1 MASCNLSAGRQ
12 EVCKESVG
20 GLQGVYFMNYPSSSY
35 DPTFTDNASTGYITA
50 FPSGSVVYYYQLK
63 GTSAYLE
70 TVNSSRENG
79 TTFFSQELTL
89 NLKKLTAEMT
99 TQLKTLA
106 YGRPVAIVWTTNGD
120 ALVAGLTKGMDLTA
134 GTIQTGAGLGDL
146 YGYSVTMTG
155 MEPLPAQFLTG
166 STATNPFAGMG
177 ASAPTVVS
185 GSAN

>member
-20 GLQGVYFMNYPSSSY
+20 GLQGVYFMNYPSSSF
-35 DPTFTDNASTGYITA
+35 DPTFTDNASTGYVTA
-50 FPSGSVVYYYQLK
+50 FPSGSVVYFYQLK
-63 GTSAYLE
+63 GTSAYTE

-120 ALVAGLTKGMDLTA
+120 ALVAGLTKGVDLTA

-146 YGYSVTMTG
+146 YGYSITMTG
-155 MEPLPAQFLTG
+155 MEPLPAQFLSG

-177 ASAPTVVS
+177 NPPTVVS
-185 GSAN
+185 GSAT